1 MQRVAA
7 EGGVKWVLFLLEL
20 EFSLLR
26 NEGLVALNL
35 LAALQEGMVDIYYV
49 FDKTAML

>member
-1 MQRVAA
+1 MQRVVA

-20 EFSLLR
+20 GYALLR

-35 LAALQEGMVDIYYV
+35 LAALQEGMVDVII
-49 FDKTAML
+49 TS